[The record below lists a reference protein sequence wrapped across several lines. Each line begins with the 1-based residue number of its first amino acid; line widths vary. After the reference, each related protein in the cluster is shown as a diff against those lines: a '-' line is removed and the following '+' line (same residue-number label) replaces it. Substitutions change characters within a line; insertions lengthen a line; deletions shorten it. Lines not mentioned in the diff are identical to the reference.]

1 MPRGLVGKMV
11 VESGYHGL
19 VGKVVVEPG
28 YQGLVDK
35 VVVEGIEVLFEDT
48 VVLV

>member
-1 MPRGLVGKMV
+1 MV